1 MRLERITTAEQ
12 MVSGAK
18 VTFAYGYDDGPR
30 TTFKGVLLRTAK
42 HPTWVFICSN
52 CEPLDGGNEEEAQQ
66 AGTLYAW
73 SVSANPPEGM
83 VEYLKESDIYGLSL
97 IVHDRPQ
104 T

>member
-30 TTFKGVLLRTAK
+30 TTFQGVLLRTAK

-52 CEPLDGGNEEEAQQ
+52 CEPLDGGNEEEAEQ

-73 SVSANPPEGM
+73 SISLGHEDM
-83 VEYLKESDIYGLSL
+83 VEHLKGSDIYGLSL
-97 IVHDRPQ
+97 RVYDNPQ

>member
-18 VTFAYGYDDGPR
+18 VTFAYGHDAGPR
-30 TTFKGVLLRTAK
+30 TTFQGVLLRTAK

-73 SVSANPPEGM
+73 SVSTTGHESI
-83 VEYLKESDIYGLSL
+83 VEYLKGSDIYGLSL
-97 IVHDRPQ
+97 VVHDRTQ